1 MKLRE
6 VCLSVML
13 FLPFFSQSSF
23 AQTAEFYY
31 NSGIDCASRQDF
43 NGAITNF
50 TKAIELNKNDAK
62 LYNYRGICRFN
73 LRDFANAMTDFNQ
86 AIQLNQKFADSYY
99 MRGMCRIG
107 LKDRKGACL
116 DFQKASE
123 LNHASARDALDKYCS

>member
-1 MKLRE
+1 
-6 VCLSVML
+6 
-13 FLPFFSQSSF
+13 
-23 AQTAEFYY
+23 
-31 NSGIDCASRQDF
+31 
-43 NGAITNF
+43 
-50 TKAIELNKNDAK
+50 
-62 LYNYRGICRFN
+62 